1 MLSER
6 LAKDE
11 KRTPRER
18 RKMNICP
25 GDFVLEIGS
34 GHNPKPRANVLCDK
48 FIEDD
53 EQRGGGIVADRPL
66 VAADGQYL
74 PFADSAFDY
83 VICSHVL
90 EHVEEPALLIAELMR
105 VAKRGY
111 IETPSE
117 IAERIYGWP
126 YHHWVVNKIDGRL
139 VLQKK
144 EGEAAN
150 SSFGQLFHTLAAEDK
165 QWKRFHL
172 THHHLFLVQYEWE
185 GEIDYELLP
194 PGKSPLDL
202 ESPETL
208 AALSN
213 AYPKNQWLPLIKN
226 AVPHSLISHVKTAV
240 GALYRTRRKL
250 IGEKHLSPNGI
261 ENKRVLLEKIL
272 VCPLCKGEIL
282 WLADS
287 LQCETCERN
296 YPIINGI
303 PRLTV

>member
-1 MLSER
+1 
-6 LAKDE
+6 
-11 KRTPRER
+11 
-18 RKMNICP
+18 MNICP

-66 VAADGQYL
+66 VEADGQYL

-90 EHVEEPALLIAELMR
+90 EHVEEPALLIAELTR

-126 YHHWVVNKIDGRL
+126 YHHWIVNKIDGRL

-144 EGEAAN
+144 ECEAAN
-150 SSFGQLFHTLAAEDK
+150 SGFGQLFHTLAAEDK

-208 AALSN
+208 AAVSN
-213 AYPKNQWLPLIKN
+213 AYPKNQWLQWLPLIKN
-226 AVPHSLISHVKTAV
+226 AVPSGIISRVKAAV
-240 GALYRTRRKL
+240 GAIYRTRRKAE
-250 IGEKHLSPNGI
+250 GTETG
-261 ENKRVLLEKIL
+261 RALLQEIL
-272 VCPLCKGEIL
+272 VCPRCKGEII

-287 LQCETCERN
+287 LQCETCEQE

-303 PRLTV
+303 PRLTLKNSQEPSH

>member
-1 MLSER
+1 
-6 LAKDE
+6 
-11 KRTPRER
+11 
-18 RKMNICP
+18 MNICP

-66 VAADGQYL
+66 VEADGQYL

-90 EHVEEPALLIAELMR
+90 EHVEEPALLIAELTR

-126 YHHWVVNKIDGRL
+126 YHHWIVNKIDGRL

-144 EGEAAN
+144 ECEAAN
-150 SSFGQLFHTLAAEDK
+150 SGFGQLFHTLAAEDK

-208 AALSN
+208 AAVSN
-213 AYPKNQWLPLIKN
+213 AYPKNQWLQWLPLIKN
-226 AVPHSLISHVKTAV
+226 AVPRGIISRVKAAV
-240 GALYRTRRKL
+240 GAIYRTQRKA
-250 IGEKHLSPNGI
+250 EGI
-261 ENKRVLLEKIL
+261 ETGRALLQEIL
-272 VCPLCKGEIL
+272 VCPRCKGEII

-287 LQCETCERN
+287 LQCETCEQD

-303 PRLTV
+303 PRLTLKKNSQEPSH